1 MLKKALTR
9 RRLIMLFILLFAIWM
24 LFLDD
29 FNIFRQMTL
38 SNKIQTMEEQK
49 QYYQNE
55 IKNDS
60 AMIKT
65 LRTNLDSLEK
75 SAREKFL
82 MKKEHEDI
90 FQVIEKE

>member
-1 MLKKALTR
+1 
-9 RRLIMLFILLFAIWM
+9 MLFILLFAIWI

-75 SAREKFL
+75 YAREKFL

>member
-1 MLKKALTR
+1 MLKKAITR
-9 RRLIMLFILLFAIWM
+9 RLLITLFILLFAIWM
-24 LFLDD
+24 MFLDD
-29 FNIFRQMTL
+29 FNIFRQITL
-38 SNKIQTMEEQK
+38 GNKIRTMEEQK

-55 IKNDS
+55 IQNDS

-75 SAREKFL
+75 YAREKFL

>member
-9 RRLIMLFILLFAIWM
+9 KRIIGLFILLFAIWM

-29 FNIFRQMTL
+29 FNIIRQVSL
-38 SNKIQTMEEQK
+38 SNKISTMEEQK

-60 AMIKT
+60 ATIET
-65 LRTNLDSLEK
+65 LQSNLDSLEK
-75 SAREKFL
+75 YARENFL

>member
-1 MLKKALTR
+1 MLKRAITR
-9 RRLIMLFILLFAIWM
+9 RRLIMLFIILFAIWM

-55 IKNDS
+55 IKHDS
-60 AMIKT
+60 AMIRT
-65 LRTNLDSLEK
+65 LQTNLDSLEK
-75 SAREKFL
+75 YAREKFL
-82 MKKEHEDI
+82 MKREHEDI

>member
-75 SAREKFL
+75 YAREKFL

>member
-1 MLKKALTR
+1 MLKRAITR

-75 SAREKFL
+75 YAREKFL

>member
-9 RRLIMLFILLFAIWM
+9 KRIIGLFILLFAIWM

-29 FNIFRQMTL
+29 FNVIRQVSL
-38 SNKIQTMEEQK
+38 SNKISTMEEQK

-55 IKNDS
+55 IKKDS
-60 AMIKT
+60 ATIET
-65 LRTNLDSLEK
+65 LQSNLDSLEK
-75 SAREKFL
+75 YARENFL